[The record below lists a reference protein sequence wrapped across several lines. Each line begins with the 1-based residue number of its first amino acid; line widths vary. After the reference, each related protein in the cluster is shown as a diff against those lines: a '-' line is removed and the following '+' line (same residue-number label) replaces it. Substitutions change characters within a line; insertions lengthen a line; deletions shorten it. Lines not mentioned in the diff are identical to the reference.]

1 MGCCHANDNNGSLSS
16 ASLLDTTIVNKKI
29 NRIAVICAMLDEAKG
44 LSERLH
50 MKESKTYGPQM
61 APFLVLTNEDNTV
74 FLIVNGKDTKHKC
87 DRVGT
92 QWSTLSAYLTIHK
105 LSPDIIINAG
115 TCGGV
120 VPKYCFD
127 KESDD
132 NTDVE
137 VKYPDV
143 NIADVFIGAKVI
155 YSDRRVP
162 IPAWQPWDAGHY
174 ELFGASYL
182 NKQIDK
188 LKIAPYISSS
198 NAFDYT
204 KQDQTIYKNLGVVC
218 KEMECAAIAEMCAE
232 FGCKLIALK
241 GVADLVNHHDHEN
254 FLQNLGKTVKAVTDV
269 TELVIREISG
279 KQLSDIGTL
288 VAL

>member
-1 MGCCHANDNNGSLSS
+1 MGCCQSNNNDKRVPLLSS
-16 ASLLDTTIVNKKI
+16 TTTDAIMDPSIVNKTIK
-29 NRIAVICAMLDEAKG
+29 RIAIICAMVDEAKG
-44 LSERLH
+44 LIDRLDLT
-50 MKESKTYGPQM
+50 ESNTYESQL
-61 APFLVLTNEDNTV
+61 APFLVFANEDRTV
-74 FLIVNGKDTKHKC
+74 FLIANGKDTKHKC

-92 QWSTLSAYLTIHK
+92 QWATLCAYLTIHK

-132 NTDVE
+132 CH
-137 VKYPDV
+137 DV
-143 NIADVFIGAKVI
+143 NIADVFIGEKVI

-174 ELFGASYL
+174 ELFGTSYL
-182 NKQIDK
+182 NKQIK
-188 LKIAPYISSS
+188 PLKIAPYVSTS

-204 KQDQTIYKNLGVVC
+204 KQDRAIYKKLGVVC

-241 GVADLVNHHDHEN
+241 AVTDLVEHHDHDN
-254 FLQNLGKTVKAVTDV
+254 FLDNLKNTVKALTDV
-269 TELVIREISG
+269 TELVIGEISG

-288 VAL
+288 